1 MIKLIFIRHPTTIWE
16 KQQRYLGRTDIALS
30 RKGERQAELISDY
43 LRNKNISAIYSSSLI
58 RAYQTASIIDKHQSL
73 KVKKDKQL
81 NEIDFGEW
89 EGMTFNQI
97 RKRYP
102 KLAQKYL
109 SNPLN
114 TKIPGA
120 ESLLKFRNR
129 INKAIEKILAQ
140 KKGTVAI
147 ISHAGVNR
155 IIICSLFKL
164 PLSYFWQI
172 KQDIGAINIIEIY
185 QDIHPVKSCEAGIS
199 QKAKS
204 FNGVNIISLINQAL

>member
-1 MIKLIFIRHPTTIWE
+1 MIKLIFIRHPATIWE
-16 KQQRYLGRTDIALS
+16 KQQRYWGRTDIALS
-30 RKGERQAELISDY
+30 RKGEKQAELIADY
-43 LRNKNISAIYSSSLI
+43 LKNKNISAIYSSSLI

-73 KVKKDKQL
+73 KVKKDKRL

-97 RKRYP
+97 RKRYL

-129 INKAIEKILAQ
+129 INKAVEKILAQ
-140 KKGTVAI
+140 EKGTIVI
-147 ISHAGVNR
+147 VSHAGVNR

-164 PLSYFWQI
+164 PFSYFWQI
-172 KQDIGAINIIEIY
+172 KQDIGAINIIEIHKNTNV
-185 QDIHPVKSCEAGIS
+185 IA
-199 QKAKS
+199 
-204 FNGVNIISLINQAL
+204 LINHTLWEN